1 LFNADRL
8 DADNKL
14 FFSRRSTFLAWVQAD
29 KRIAQVISDWHLQDD
44 GRRIDGF
51 LKDSVLPRIKE
62 NIIGFMLSN
71 GWIFW

>member
-1 LFNADRL
+1 M
-8 DADNKL
+8 
-14 FFSRRSTFLAWVQAD
+14 AWVQAD